1 MKGGL
6 NMINNLPLELAS
18 EPSLDYLNGQPHRTR
33 VTLTNADGAYYPVFF
48 EPDAINKSLPEL
60 LTMALDVVYNKNFS
74 QRAEDERFEL
84 LDSKIAESDAATN
97 RANEA
102 VKKIETQ
109 IEKEKKTS
117 GTAQASILELITLLY
132 FKGVISDEDFTTIT
146 SES

>member
-1 MKGGL
+1 MG
-6 NMINNLPLELAS
+6 NSSISDE
-18 EPSLDYLNGQPHRTR
+18 H
-33 VTLTNADGAYYPVFF
+33 VFF
-48 EPDAINKSLPEL
+48 V
-60 LTMALDVVYNKNFS
+60 ALHFTTRDKNFS